1 MALISP
7 DTTVAFLNVPFDPTY
22 ENTMFF
28 SNLEEQDGYMQRQL
42 LLELNRNSYQRKTKG
57 VIRVGWVADALE
69 PRSSVINLL
78 YNANYMRFKNSAY
91 ENKWF
96 YAFINKVEYVNN
108 NTVDVFYSID
118 VIQTWM
124 FDYSFNECLI
134 EREHTTTDEIGEH
147 TLPEGLETGEYFD
160 ERLLV
165 SSGDQ
170 IASNAFEYTPAIV
183 LVTTFDRQGNYQS
196 GGLLQGRL
204 PRGNMFSGLHYT
216 VYTLEQ
222 ISDLNQTLEAIG
234 GNGGTSVTVIS
245 KSGVKI
251 PRFMADGVIALFMCP
266 YDFAVA
272 MTTGGFAPAKTVG
285 FDIRKNGSY
294 LIGSYRPR
302 NKKLM
307 CYPYNMIYMTN
318 NSGQSA
324 EFRWE
329 DFGTPLNAQFQ
340 IWGNASPN
348 CGMYM
353 APLDYKDYSNE
364 NPDEM
369 LQVSG
374 FPMCSWTY
382 DSYKAWFAQNAG
394 TIGAS
399 VLGLASQWASAQ
411 VFTPPFQGQV
421 GSDVPRL
428 PGDYNAP
435 TADFAGFAPSGG
447 LIGATLGAMG
457 QVYDHKRR
465 APHSQ
470 GNGNV
475 GLNFQS
481 GFLTFSYHRK
491 RIKEEYAK
499 IIDSFFDMY
508 GYKTNRIGVPNINA
522 RPCYSYVK
530 TIGCSIHGLIPVEDE
545 AKIESI
551 FDKGIRF
558 WKVSATFGVYS
569 PLVNDNEVA
578 IEG

>member
-7 DTTVAFLNVPFDPTY
+7 DTTIAFLNVPFDPTY
-22 ENTMFF
+22 ENTMYF
-28 SNLEEQDGYMQRQL
+28 SNLQEQDGYMQRQL

-69 PRSSVINLL
+69 PRNSVINLI

-108 NTVDVFYSID
+108 NTVDVFYDID

-124 FDYSFNECLI
+124 FDYTFNDCLI
-134 EREHTTTDEIGEH
+134 EREHTTTDEVGEH

-170 IASNAFEYTPAIV
+170 IASNMFEYTPAIV
-183 LVTTFDRQGNYQS
+183 LVTTFDAQGNYQD
-196 GGLLQGRL
+196 GILLQGRL
-204 PRGNMFSGLHYT
+204 PRGNMFSGLKYT
-216 VYTLEQ
+216 IYTLDQ
-222 ISDLNQTLEAIG
+222 ISSLNQTLKAIG
-234 GNGGTSVTVIS
+234 GNNDTSVTVIS

-272 MTTGGFAPAKTVG
+272 MVSGGFAPAKTVG

-329 DFGTPLNAQFQ
+329 DFDTPLRAQFQ

-353 APLDYKDYSNE
+353 APLGYKNYSNE

-369 LQVSG
+369 LQISG
-374 FPMCSWTY
+374 FPMCAWTY
-382 DSYKAWFAQNAG
+382 DSYKAWFAQNAY
-394 TIGAS
+394 TVGAS
-399 VLGLASQWASAQ
+399 VVGLGIQWATSVANPAYGLLSGAMDSSGY
-411 VFTPPFQGQV
+411 VGQHT
-421 GSDVPRL
+421 GI
-428 PGDYNAP
+428 DYTKTNIK
-435 TADFAGFAPSGG
+435 PSNG
-447 LIGATLGAMG
+447 LIGTTLGAVG
-457 QVYDHKRR
+457 QVYDHKRK
-465 APHSQ
+465 APQSQ

-475 GLNFQS
+475 GLNYQS

-508 GYKTNRIGVPNINA
+508 GYKTNRVGTPNINA

-545 AKIESI
+545 SEIESI

-569 PLVNDNEVA
+569 PLVNDNEVT